1 MTNKMQPPINYEL
14 LETRDFYAYHLSHK
28 DRGILGGVFI
38 DGNEVIFDHFTSG
51 TITTY
56 RGATLKDA
64 LAAMKA
70 AAND

>member
-1 MTNKMQPPINYEL
+1 MNKLQVTKGYEL
-14 LETRDFYAYHLSHK
+14 LKTRDFYAYYLSHE

-38 DGNEVIFDHFTSG
+38 DGNEVILDDFTGG

-56 RGATLKDA
+56 RGATLSDA

>member
-1 MTNKMQPPINYEL
+1 
-14 LETRDFYAYHLSHK
+14 
-28 DRGILGGVFI
+28 LGGVFI
-38 DGNEVIFDHFTSG
+38 DGNEVILDDFTGG

-56 RGATLKDA
+56 RGATLSDA

>member
-1 MTNKMQPPINYEL
+1 MNKLQTPKSYEL
-14 LETRDFYAYHLSHK
+14 LKTRDFYEYHLSHE

-38 DGNEVIFDHFTSG
+38 DGDQVILDEFTSG
-51 TITTY
+51 KITTY
-56 RGATLKDA
+56 RGATLSDA

>member
-1 MTNKMQPPINYEL
+1 MDNLQTPKGYEL
-14 LETRDFYAYHLSHK
+14 LDTRDFYAYHLSHE

-38 DGNEVIFDHFTSG
+38 DGNEVIFDRFTSG
-51 TITTY
+51 QVITY